1 MKKVWAVLL
10 ALASV
15 AAMAGCSKP
24 GVTVSKGELSSASSA
39 VAESSEKAGETSE
52 PEGETSAESETE
64 PTETAEGGE
73 SAEETTGDESGTTE
87 SGETDTA
94 ALFGSLSE
102 QFSCFGF
109 QWGTTL
115 HIHSD
120 GSFEADYHSLS
131 KTKKGE
137 EYPNGTDE
145 IASFE
150 GTFTDVQKVDN
161 NCYSMT
167 VTALVVTSETGSEEI
182 EDGVRK
188 VCVDYTG
195 KMSEGSE
202 IMLFNPDTP
211 VSLLPDGFLGG
222 RKPAGIPDGK
232 VLGGYCFR
240 VDGSTVYYSQNK

>member
-109 QWGTTL
+109 RGYV
-115 HIHSD
+115 
-120 GSFEADYHSLS
+120 G
-131 KTKKGE
+131 
-137 EYPNGTDE
+137 N
-145 IASFE
+145 
-150 GTFTDVQKVDN
+150 
-161 NCYSMT
+161 
-167 VTALVVTSETGSEEI
+167 
-182 EDGVRK
+182 R
-188 VCVDYTG
+188 
-195 KMSEGSE
+195 
-202 IMLFNPDTP
+202 
-211 VSLLPDGFLGG
+211 LGG
-222 RKPAGIPDGK
+222 D
-232 VLGGYCFR
+232 
-240 VDGSTVYYSQNK
+240 